1 MKKKIRKLLTPET
14 VSYLVFGVL
23 TTLVNYLVYY
33 PCRFL
38 GMPYGLANVVAW
50 VFAVAFAFV
59 TNKWIVFQSKSC
71 GARVLFREILMFA
84 GARLFSL
91 ACETGFLVFTVEVMC
106 LSDLLMK
113 LVAAVFVVI
122 LNYIFSKLFIFK
134 KES

>member
-1 MKKKIRKLLTPET
+1 MKEKIRKLLTPET
-14 VSYLVFGVL
+14 ISYLVFGVL

-38 GMPYGLANVVAW
+38 GMAYWLANVVAW
-50 VFAVAFAFV
+50 IFAVAFAFV
-59 TNKWIVFQSKSC
+59 TNKWIVFKSKGRSL
-71 GARVLFREILMFA
+71 RVLCREILLFA

-91 ACETGFLVFTVEVMC
+91 GCETAFLVFTVEVLH
-106 LSDLLMK
+106 LSALLMK
-113 LVAAVFVVI
+113 LLAAVFVLI